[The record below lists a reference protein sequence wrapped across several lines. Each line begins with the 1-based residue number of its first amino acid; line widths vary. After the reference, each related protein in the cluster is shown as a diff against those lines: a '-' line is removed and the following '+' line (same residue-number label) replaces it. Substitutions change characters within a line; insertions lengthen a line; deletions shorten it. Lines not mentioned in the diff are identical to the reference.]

1 MIKAVATD
9 VDGTMTDNNSLL
21 CIDSIAAVRRLEESN
36 VKVMLCS
43 GNALCVLKSLARYI
57 GCSGPIIA
65 ENGGVV
71 EYRGRMKILGDSEGP
86 KAALEKLKQ
95 AHGSV
100 VKEAWS
106 NAYRFADLA
115 ILRTLAPEKVHQAVS
130 GIEGIKVIDSGFAYH
145 IIDKRVDKG
154 AGLKV
159 AADWIGIKPEE
170 LASIGDSMTDI
181 ELLRYARFRGA
192 VANAPDE
199 VKRVANFV
207 AAKKY
212 GEGFTEIVE
221 KILLLKSE

>member
-1 MIKAVATD
+1 MIRAVATD
-9 VDGTMTDNNSLL
+9 VDGTMTDDNSLL
-21 CIDSIAAVRRLEESN
+21 SVDSVAAVRKLEEAN
-36 VKVMLCS
+36 IKVMLCS

-71 EYRGRMKILGDSEGP
+71 EYRGKVKILGDIEGP
-86 KAALEKLKQ
+86 KKALEKLRQ
-95 AHGSV
+95 AHGSE

-115 ILRTLAPEKVHQAVS
+115 ILRTLAPEKIRPIVS
-130 GIEGIKVIDSGFAYH
+130 EIEGIKVIDSGFAYH

-170 LASIGDSMTDI
+170 LAGIGDSMTDI
-181 ELLRYARFRGA
+181 ELLRYAGFRGA

-207 AAKKY
+207 AAKRY
-212 GEGFTEIVE
+212 GEGFAEIVD

>member
-1 MIKAVATD
+1 MIRAVATD

-21 CIDSIAAVRRLEESN
+21 SVDSIKAVRRLEESDI
-36 VKVMLCS
+36 KVMLCS

-71 EYRGRMKILGDSEGP
+71 EHRGKVKVLGNIEGP
-86 KAALEKLKQ
+86 KKAIEKLKQ
-95 AHGSV
+95 AHGSK

-115 ILRTLAPEKVHQAVS
+115 IMRTLAPETINKIVS
-130 GIEGIKVIDSGFAYH
+130 EIEGIKVIDSGFAYH
-145 IIDKRVDKG
+145 IIDKKVDKG

-170 LASIGDSMTDI
+170 LAGIGDSMTDI
-181 ELLRYARFRGA
+181 ELLKFAGLRGA

-207 AAKKY
+207 AVKRY
-212 GEGFTEIVE
+212 GEGFAEIVE